1 MLFELTM
8 LGGIFYLGYRATRK
22 KSPAVAPVSVVMMT
36 RAEQAG
42 AVGEQLT
49 HAKLEE
55 TLNWLCGSNYYL
67 HDGPLVIEHAPGSA
81 FPTAEIDH
89 LAITP
94 FGIFVFETKHWSGR
108 IENSSVP
115 GDVLRT
121 GNDGSRESRKSPLAQ
136 NAPKVQFLRRHVP
149 PIWPV
154 TGAGVFTSPEVTLA
168 SDLPLDMLRLGD
180 LPQWLRTQQVA
191 HSGKP
196 NVDVE
201 RATNAIL
208 SFADLKPDALSRHR
222 HRVKNTLGQRVYPK

>member
-1 MLFELTM
+1 MFFELTM
-8 LGGIFYLGYRATRK
+8 LGAIFYLGYRATRIK
-22 KSPAVAPVSVVMMT
+22 RPSDAENISVVLMT
-36 RAEQAG
+36 RAELAG
-42 AVGEQLT
+42 AIGEQLT

-67 HDGPLVIEHAPGSA
+67 HDGSLVIEHAPGSPL
-81 FPTAEIDH
+81 PTAEIDH

-108 IENSSVP
+108 IENSAVP
-115 GDVLRT
+115 GEVLRT
-121 GNDGSRESRKSPLAQ
+121 ANDGFQERRQSPLAQ
-136 NAPKVQFLRRHVP
+136 NAPKIQFLRRRLP

-168 SDLPLDMLRLGD
+168 SDLPLDMLRVAD
-180 LPQWLRTQQVA
+180 LSQWLRTQREA

-196 NVDVE
+196 DVDVR

-208 SFADLKPDALSRHR
+208 AFADLNPDAWRRHR
-222 HRVKNTLGQRVYPK
+222 ERVKAIS

>member
-22 KSPAVAPVSVVMMT
+22 KSPAVAPVSVVVIN
-36 RAEQAG
+36 RSELAG
-42 AVGEQLT
+42 ATGEQLT
-49 HAKLEE
+49 HTKLKE

-115 GDVLRT
+115 GEVLRT
-121 GNDGSRESRKSPLAQ
+121 SNDGTQERRKSPLAQ
-136 NAPKVQFLRRHVP
+136 NASKVQFLRRHVP

-154 TGAGVFTSPEVTLA
+154 TGAGVFTSPKVTLA
-168 SDLPLDMLRLGD
+168 PDLSLDMMRLGD

-191 HSGKP
+191 HFGKP
-196 NVDVE
+196 SVDVQ

-208 SFADLKPDALSRHR
+208 AFADLKPDASSRHR
-222 HRVKNTLGQRVYPK
+222 NRVKNPGLF